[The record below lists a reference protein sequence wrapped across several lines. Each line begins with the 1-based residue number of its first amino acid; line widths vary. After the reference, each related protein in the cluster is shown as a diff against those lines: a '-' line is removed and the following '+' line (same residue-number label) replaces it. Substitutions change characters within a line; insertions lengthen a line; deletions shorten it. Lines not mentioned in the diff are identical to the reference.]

1 MNIMSKTYTLE
12 DGESLMAELKST
24 RGMMAEMRGRLERDE
39 ITPDEWREW
48 YAGYQARLDEIK
60 EAVSGM
66 REEVSRRNADLERQK
81 RERAAELNM
90 SLEEYEE
97 FFDYINDV
105 LTRLMKG
112 ETDYKS
118 LIPCRSSSACL
129 LPRGH
134 KNYKPLPKDDGEGQ
148 KEVA

>member
-1 MNIMSKTYTLE
+1 MCKTYTLE
-12 DGESLMAELKST
+12 DNDGLMAELKST

-66 REEVSRRNADLERQK
+66 REEISRRNADLERQK

-90 SLEEYEE
+90 SFEEYEN
-97 FFDYINDV
+97 Y
-105 LTRLMKG
+105 LKL
-112 ETDYKS
+112 
-118 LIPCRSSSACL
+118 LIV
-129 LPRGH
+129 
-134 KNYKPLPKDDGEGQ
+134 K
-148 KEVA
+148 

>member
-1 MNIMSKTYTLE
+1 MGKTYTLE
-12 DGESLMAELKST
+12 DGDSLMAELKST
-24 RGMMAEMRGRLERDE
+24 RGMMAEMKDRLERDE

-90 SLEEYEE
+90 SSEEYEN
-97 FFDYINDV
+97 Y
-105 LTRLMKG
+105 L
-112 ETDYKS
+112 KS
-118 LIPCRSSSACL
+118 LV
-129 LPRGH
+129 
-134 KNYKPLPKDDGEGQ
+134 Q
-148 KEVA
+148 

>member
-1 MNIMSKTYTLE
+1 MGKTYTLE
-12 DGESLMAELKST
+12 DGEGLMAELKST

-66 REEVSRRNADLERQK
+66 REEISRRNADLERQK

-90 SLEEYEE
+90 SFEEYEN
-97 FFDYINDV
+97 Y
-105 LTRLMKG
+105 LKL
-112 ETDYKS
+112 
-118 LIPCRSSSACL
+118 LII
-129 LPRGH
+129 
-134 KNYKPLPKDDGEGQ
+134 K
-148 KEVA
+148 

>member
-1 MNIMSKTYTLE
+1 MCKTYTLE
-12 DGESLMAELKST
+12 DNDGLMAELKST

-66 REEVSRRNADLERQK
+66 REEISRRNADLERQK

-90 SLEEYEE
+90 SFEEYEN
-97 FFDYINDV
+97 Y
-105 LTRLMKG
+105 L
-112 ETDYKS
+112 KS
-118 LIPCRSSSACL
+118 LIA
-129 LPRGH
+129 
-134 KNYKPLPKDDGEGQ
+134 K
-148 KEVA
+148 

>member
-1 MNIMSKTYTLE
+1 MNKIYTL
-12 DGESLMAELKST
+12 DDNGECMSDMKAMHDEMLLMK
-24 RGMMAEMRGRLERDE
+24 RRLECNE

-90 SLEEYEE
+90 SSEEYEN
-97 FFDYINDV
+97 Y
-105 LTRLMKG
+105 L
-112 ETDYKS
+112 KS
-118 LIPCRSSSACL
+118 LV
-129 LPRGH
+129 
-134 KNYKPLPKDDGEGQ
+134 Q
-148 KEVA
+148 